1 MNPRKEK
8 DNSLLFCVAE
18 DSEHSK
24 KCRSFSL
31 GPLGLLSCNLR
42 VSFSR
47 LGLNMVCVFWG
58 GTAVFVYSLLYGKPC
73 FSIFRSWP
81 TVRGLDS
88 CGFVWIALCGL
99 LFVVILC

>member
-58 GTAVFVYSLLYGKPC
+58 GHCRVCLFASIWQALFFYISLVADCTGA
-73 FSIFRSWP
+73 
-81 TVRGLDS
+81 G
-88 CGFVWIALCGL
+88 
-99 LFVVILC
+99 